1 MEDSFVWIL
10 LLAGGALT
18 LFGALLIASERELK
32 SKRREVEALL
42 SKLEG
47 LSEGLT
53 PAGSALP
60 ETNHSAELNEL
71 RAQNRE
77 LQKQIAALSGE
88 LDLSRQQMHQLTTAE
103 QTSARN
109 LAEIQELRTTNERLR
124 MEISQLH
131 TQLAN
136 SEAQLRSSA
145 APDAMSQAQ
154 IETEAEI
161 NALKEKLHQSDIR
174 MHSLE
179 ARNAHLERTLTAAEQ
194 SVSELEHLRARLQQA
209 EREQQGFREEIR
221 QREQQLV
228 QFQARAAEAEEH
240 RQRLAALQT
249 PYLELL
255 SKQASLAEKQRELQ
269 ADLEAFARLM
279 NHSET

>member
-1 MEDSFVWIL
+1 MEGSFVWIL
-10 LLAGGALT
+10 LLGVGALT
-18 LFGALLIASERELK
+18 LLGALLIASERELK
-32 SKRREVEALL
+32 IKRREVEALL

-53 PAGSALP
+53 AAGSALP

-88 LDLSRQQMHQLTTAE
+88 LDLSRQRMHQLTTAE